1 MVTWKRAPKEKC
13 PMIPCR
19 TNVSG
24 SHPGTAHLNFDCL
37 VMFHSWCTMQK
48 TLTYSEPFELDSSLN
63 FSLSIPIKCVT
74 WKDLRLGD
82 DEGKCQRNSHT
93 PFLSTLDS
101 VYLGLFQGARHI

>member
-24 SHPGTAHLNFDCL
+24 SHPGTAHLNFDWL
-37 VMFHSWCTMQK
+37 VMFHSWRTMQK
-48 TLTYSEPFELDSSLN
+48 TLSFSEPCELESSLN
-63 FSLSIPIKCVT
+63 FSLSIPIKCVAC
-74 WKDLRLGD
+74 KDLSLGD
-82 DEGKCQRNSHT
+82 GEGKCQRNSHT